1 MRKKTEAN
9 IQNEIIIWCN
19 MNKPNVVLIPVVNE
33 AAYNNRNQTILKGTS
48 DLIAVTEEKVLFIEV
63 KDGYNKQTPAQIVFE
78 KRVKNIGYEYHI
90 VRSVDEFKEII
101 CISTK

>member
-19 MNKPNVVLIPVVNE
+19 TNKPEIVLIPVVNE

-48 DLIAVTEEKVLFIEV
+48 DLIAVTKEKVIFVEV
-63 KDGYNKQTPAQIVFE
+63 KHGYNKQTKPQIVFE
-78 KRVKNIGYEYHI
+78 RRVNALGYEYHI
-90 VRSVDEFKEII
+90 VKSVEEFKTII
-101 CISTK
+101 K

>member
-19 MNKPNVVLIPVVNE
+19 LNRPDVVLIPVVNE

-48 DLIAVTEEKVLFIEV
+48 DLIAVLKDKVVFIEV
-63 KDGYNKQTPAQIVFE
+63 KHGYNKQTKPQIVFE
-78 KRVKNIGYEYHI
+78 RRVNALNHEYHI
-90 VRSVDEFKEII
+90 VKSVEEFKTII
-101 CISTK
+101 K

>member
-19 MNKPNVVLIPVVNE
+19 INRPDIVLIPVVNE

-48 DLIAVTEEKVLFIEV
+48 DLIAVTKEKVIFIEV
-63 KDGYNKQTPAQIVFE
+63 KHGYNKQTKPQIVFE
-78 KRVKNIGYEYHI
+78 RRVNALGYEYHI
-90 VRSVDEFKEII
+90 VKSVEEFKTII
-101 CISTK
+101 K

>member
-19 MNKPNVVLIPVVNE
+19 INRPDIVLIPVVNE

-48 DLIAVTEEKVLFIEV
+48 DLIVVTSKKVVFIEV
-63 KDGYNKQTPAQIVFE
+63 KYGYNKQTKPQVVFE
-78 KRVKNIGYEYHI
+78 SRVNNLGYEYHI
-90 VRSVDEFKEII
+90 VKSVEEFKK
-101 CISTK
+101 CI

>member
-19 MNKPNVVLIPVVNE
+19 LNRPDVVLIPVVNE

-48 DLIAVTEEKVLFIEV
+48 DLIAVTSKKVVFVEV
-63 KDGYNKQTPAQIVFE
+63 KHGYNKQTKPQIVFE
-78 KRVKNIGYEYHI
+78 KRVNRLGYEYHI
-90 VRSVDEFKEII
+90 VKSVEDFKK
-101 CISTK
+101 CI

>member
-19 MNKPNVVLIPVVNE
+19 TNRPDIVLIPVVNE

-48 DLIAVTEEKVLFIEV
+48 DLIAVTKEKVIFIEV
-63 KDGYNKQTPAQIVFE
+63 KHGYNKQTKPQIVFQR
-78 KRVKNIGYEYHI
+78 RVNALGYEYHI
-90 VRSVDEFKEII
+90 VKSAEEFKK
-101 CISTK
+101 CI